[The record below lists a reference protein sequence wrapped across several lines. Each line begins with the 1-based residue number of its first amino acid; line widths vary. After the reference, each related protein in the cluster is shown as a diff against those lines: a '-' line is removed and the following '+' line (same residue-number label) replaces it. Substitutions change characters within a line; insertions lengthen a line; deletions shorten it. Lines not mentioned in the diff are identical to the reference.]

1 MGVEPSI
8 DRNIFPRVVDQLL
21 WCPWE
26 QSHPCET
33 SKHRWGHGWKCCIP
47 RANGS
52 PFGWCDWNGI
62 IWSICNSSATRGVGK
77 RGKHIEATSVVFWGI
92 KPNGRDCK
100 TCSWCI
106 AKGYEFNACPI
117 DWNNNGAQCVAWKIG
132 WDTKKGQHV
141 RTNDVKK

>member
-8 DRNIFPRVVDQLL
+8 DRNIFPRVVDRLI

-33 SKHRWGHGWKCCIP
+33 SSINEAMDGNV
-47 RANGS
+47 AS
-52 PFGWCDWNGI
+52 QEQMEPFGWCDWNGI
-62 IWSICNSSATRGVGK
+62 IWSIWNSSATRGVGK
-77 RGKHIEATSVVFWGI
+77 RGKHVEATLVFWGI

-117 DWNNNGAQCVAWKIG
+117 DWNTNGAQCVAWKIG
-132 WDTKKGQHV
+132 WDTKKGQDV
-141 RTNDVKK
+141 RTKDAKK